1 MVRTEKTVDERRQTA
16 GDAAVDG
23 LLAGAA
29 AGIAMA
35 VYLVVA
41 GLLAGEGPASVF
53 ARFDP
58 RRRGTADRSRDTPGG
73 VSSLRVAVRPHLPAD
88 RSGPAGGR
96 TGAR

>member
-41 GLLAGEGPASVF
+41 GLLAGEGPASVL

-58 RRRGTADRSRDTPGG
+58 RGRRGRR
-73 VSSLRVAVRPHLPAD
+73 
-88 RSGPAGGR
+88 
-96 TGAR
+96 